1 MSLPEDNVETATGAE
16 NPQPPIRTASN
27 AALLHEPSISAPDG
41 DHVVDSTAEPPM
53 HGSGAA
59 DIFVVASAEPT
70 VARPATALPEPVP
83 QDPLRSV
90 SALNGAAH
98 TNSQPEL
105 DVRFIPPT
113 GTSSIF
119 PEAASADDDEQRDP
133 GAAGLNRQGSEL
145 IDAVPESAD
154 ETEESLDTV
163 EEQDTS
169 AESGTSTEV
178 PEPDMVLS
186 KTGWEM
192 NFDVSGIIN
201 RKNTTD
207 PYITA
212 CKQLRIVPVNFILQ
226 RLQSSQLIMPHHGLG
241 PNGAE
246 ALAKVLGNNNALL
259 ELDLRSNAIEEGG
272 AALGRALQINR
283 TLVSLNLT
291 GNKLGFDA
299 SVDLADM
306 LQFNGSLKTLI
317 LRDNK
322 LGDKEAQLF
331 AEGLRQNSSLEVLD
345 FSYNAIGDLGAITLG
360 AGVGGNDT
368 LKELNLGWNC
378 IRHKG
383 ITGFLNGIKVVK
395 HDDLYRKKI
404 SNSSSS
410 QDNGI
415 LNSLSLE
422 ASGVG
427 DTGQSLASF
436 IAKNSSLQ
444 ALNLRRTRLSDASL
458 LLIGRAIEQNYSLR
472 ELDLSDNTWSNAG
485 ALALFKGLMS
495 SNSSMQKLL
504 MRNIKL
510 TKDIRPKIDELLM
523 EKTDLQIIEMSEA
536 DEMIAEKEKRTGMG
550 LKQLRNLHNDSEAV
564 LVREE

>member
-1 MSLPEDNVETATGAE
+1 
-16 NPQPPIRTASN
+16 
-27 AALLHEPSISAPDG
+27 
-41 DHVVDSTAEPPM
+41 M
-53 HGSGAA
+53 HGSGTA
-59 DIFVVASAEPT
+59 DILVVASAEPT

-119 PEAASADDDEQRDP
+119 PEAAPADDDEQRDP
-133 GAAGLNRQGSEL
+133 GAAGPGRQGSEL

-169 AESGTSTEV
+169 AESGTSTEA

-246 ALAKVLGNNNALL
+246 ALAKVLGNNNTLL

-331 AEGLRQNSSLEVLD
+331 AEGLRQNSSLEVFDL
-345 FSYNAIGDLGAITLG
+345 SYNAIGDLGAITLG

-383 ITGFLNGIKVVK
+383 ITGFLNGIK
-395 HDDLYRKKI
+395 
-404 SNSSSS
+404 
-410 QDNGI
+410 DNGI

-504 MRNIKL
+504 MRV
-510 TKDIRPKIDELLM
+510 
-523 EKTDLQIIEMSEA
+523 SEP
-536 DEMIAEKEKRTGMG
+536 GP
-550 LKQLRNLHNDSEAV
+550 LP
-564 LVREE
+564 